1 MNVYVLNVD
10 VQTNIMKMN
19 KEIKATETLLR
30 NLNKTYE
37 TRPNQTLG
45 SIIVNLEIV
54 LKELIK
60 LNS

>member
-1 MNVYVLNVD
+1 
-10 VQTNIMKMN
+10 MN

-30 NLNKTYE
+30 NLNKIYE

>member
-1 MNVYVLNVD
+1 
-10 VQTNIMKMN
+10 MN